1 VPGLLPATVY
11 YVQITWVSATGA
23 EGNPSK
29 ATAFEAPVASLLTV
43 TNGTSVPAVA
53 TAFNVYI
60 GLTDCPIT
68 LQNSSPIPIGQTFT
82 EAAGGLVTGA
92 AAGMGQSPDLYITGG
107 SILRR
112 G

>member
-1 VPGLLPATVY
+1 M
-11 YVQITWVSATGA
+11 
-23 EGNPSK
+23 
-29 ATAFEAPVASLLTV
+29 
-43 TNGTSVPAVA
+43 
-53 TAFNVYI
+53 

-82 EAAGGLVTGA
+82 EAATGLVMGV
-92 AAGMGQSPDLYITGG
+92 AAGMGQTPDLYITGG